1 MTLPCDYA
9 RCSGH
14 EDPVCRTCERSL
26 VSLRADE
33 HVVWVD
39 PPPPVDGKCEYKIT
53 KEKRA

>member
-14 EDPVCRTCERSL
+14 EDPVCRNCERGSA
-26 VSLRADE
+26 STDGCYR
-33 HVVWVD
+33 VVWLD

-53 KEKRA
+53 KEKKA